1 MKDKILEIIQN
12 SEEIYLTPDSIY
24 QEMGLQITKSG
35 EFLETLEK
43 LVDEGVL
50 IKSKKGKYAMISNTD
65 FYSGIFHSSRAGYG
79 FITPI
84 KSSGTFAFD
93 IENSKS
99 GDKFTR
105 RAVYELSS
113 DLYVHRT
120 NINSAMNGDTVMFE
134 LLKNSF
140 QNKLEARVVKILK
153 RANYTIIG
161 EFYQGRKTANLFP
174 DDKKITNTIYIDYHN
189 TLNAKIGQKVVARV
203 LEWPNANGNIKA
215 EVIEVLG
222 YPDDYGVDIL
232 SIIRKFK
239 LPDRFPEK
247 VSKRAKTLPKIV
259 EEKDR
264 EDRRDCTKDLVITI
278 DGADAKDLDD
288 AISLKMLPSGN
299 YKLDVHIAD
308 VTHYVIEDSEIDK
321 EALKRGTSVYLINKV
336 IPMLPVELSNGICS
350 LNPDVERLCLTC
362 SMEID
367 RTGKVVSSEVYKSV
381 IKSKYRM
388 TYKDVSDL
396 LEKREDA
403 KYEEYNE
410 LVPMLSMMEE
420 LCLILRNKRDQ
431 RGSIDFNFTESK
443 IIVDEE
449 TGEVSAI
456 EPVERRI
463 ANRII
468 EEFMLVSNET
478 VAEYVFW
485 MEYPFVYRVHQNPD
499 DEKIMT
505 FRRHL
510 ANLGH
515 SLHMG
520 NQALSP
526 KAVQEV
532 LKLIAGTKEEKTL
545 NKLLLRSLKKAKY
558 SSSCEG
564 HFGLACKY
572 YCHFTAPIRRYP
584 DLQIH
589 RILKEIIDS
598 KLSHDRIAELKVRVS
613 SIADLSSTAELN
625 ADEAERDAQDMKKAQ
640 YMANFI
646 GEEFEGNISMIMPFG
661 IFVEL
666 DNTVEG
672 MVRAT
677 SLDDYFDYDEEN
689 MTMGCERTNTLYSLG
704 DRLRVQLIGADEE
717 NREIDFLILEKI
729 DESQIV

>member
-1 MKDKILEIIQN
+1 MKDQILEILSN
-12 SEEIYLTPDSIY
+12 SEEIYMNTDDIFRELGIGVS
-24 QEMGLQITKSG
+24 QSG
-35 EFLETLEK
+35 EFFETLEDM
-43 LVDEGVL
+43 VDSGKL
-50 IKSKKGKYAMISNTD
+50 IKSKKGKYALITNTD

-79 FITPI
+79 FVTPI
-84 KSSGTFAFD
+84 KASGNVLWD
-93 IENSKS
+93 IENSKA
-99 GDKFTR
+99 GDKFTK

-120 NINSAMNGDTVMFE
+120 NVNSAMNGDTVMFE
-134 LLKNSF
+134 ILKNSF
-140 QNKLEARVVKILK
+140 QSKLEARVVKVLK

-161 EFYQGRKTANLFP
+161 EFYQGRKTANVFP
-174 DDKKITNTIYIDYHN
+174 DDKKITNTIYVDYQD
-189 TLNAKIGQKVVARV
+189 TKNAKIGQKVVAKV
-203 LEWPNANGNIKA
+203 VEWPNANGNIKA
-215 EVIEVLG
+215 QVIEILG

-232 SIIRKFK
+232 SIIRKFR
-239 LPDRFPEK
+239 LPDHFPEK
-247 VSKRAKTLPKIV
+247 VSKKAKALPKMV
-259 EEKDR
+259 EEFEKH
-264 EDRRDCTKDLVITI
+264 DRRNLTSDLIITI

-288 AISLKMLPSGN
+288 AISLKLLPNSN

-308 VTHYVIEDSEIDK
+308 VTHYVKEATEIDK

-336 IPMLPVELSNGICS
+336 IPMLPIELSNGICS
-350 LNPDVERLCLTC
+350 LNPNEERLALSC

-367 RTGKVVSSEVYKSV
+367 KTGKVVSNEIYKSV

-388 TYKDVSDL
+388 TYKDVSDI
-396 LEKREDA
+396 LEKTDRPELE
-403 KYEEYNE
+403 EEYGE
-410 LVPMLSMMEE
+410 LFPMLELMQE
-420 LCLILRNKRDQ
+420 LCEILRKKREL
-431 RGSIDFNFTESK
+431 RGAIDFNFTESK

-449 TGEVSAI
+449 SGEVTAI
-456 EPVERRI
+456 EPMERRI
-463 ANRII
+463 SNRII
-468 EEFMLVSNET
+468 EEFMLVANET

-485 MEYPFVYRVHQNPD
+485 LEYPFVYRVHANPD

-505 FRRHL
+505 FKRHV
-510 ANLGH
+510 ANLGIA
-515 SLHMG
+515 LKMG

-532 LKLIAGTKEEKTL
+532 LKQIEGTKEEKTL

-558 SSSCEG
+558 SSSCDG

-589 RILKEIIDS
+589 RILKEIIDARM
-598 KLSHDRIAELKVRVS
+598 DANRISELRLKVSGVADIS
-613 SIADLSSTAELN
+613 SQTELN

-640 YMANFI
+640 YMSNFI

-677 SLDDYFDYDEEN
+677 SLDDYYEYDEES
-689 MTMGCERTNTLYSLG
+689 MTMSCEKTGVVYALG
-704 DRLRVQLIGADEE
+704 DRLKVQLIGSDEE
-717 NREIDFLILEKI
+717 NREIDFLIIDKI
-729 DESQIV
+729 ME